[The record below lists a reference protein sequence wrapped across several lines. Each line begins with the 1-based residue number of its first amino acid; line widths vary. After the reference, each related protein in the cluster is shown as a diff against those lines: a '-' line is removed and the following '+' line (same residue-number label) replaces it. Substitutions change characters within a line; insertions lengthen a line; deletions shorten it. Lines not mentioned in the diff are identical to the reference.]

1 MTKEKTTEKKVEKLL
16 DIPIF
21 TPENR
26 TRLEH
31 FIHKNKNALSY
42 VLSGVLLVILLF
54 IAYKFF
60 IVKPKE
66 KEAGELIFMAQ
77 MYFQKDSFE
86 IALNGKE
93 ESFYG
98 FQGIVDEYG
107 STPTGNLAKYY
118 AGICYL
124 RLGEYEDA
132 IKYLKKF
139 RTNSEMLKPLKIG
152 AIGDAYSQ
160 LTEYEKAAE
169 YYMKAAKAKK
179 NSFTAP
185 YFYMKAGLVYEKLED
200 LEKAK
205 EVYQTVKDEF
215 PKTQE
220 AGNADKYLGR
230 VEARLGSS
238 EE

>member
-1 MTKEKTTEKKVEKLL
+1 MTKEKKSDKVEKLL

-26 TRLEH
+26 GKLEH
-31 FIHKNKNALSY
+31 FIHEKKNLLSY
-42 VLSGVLLVILLF
+42 ILSGILLVILLF
-54 IAYKFF
+54 VAYKIF

-66 KEAGELIFMAQ
+66 KEASELIFMAQ

-86 IALNGKE
+86 LALNGKE

-98 FQGIVDEYG
+98 FQGIIDEFG

-139 RTNSEMLKPLKIG
+139 RTNSEMIKPLKFG
-152 AIGDAYSQ
+152 GIGDAYSQ
-160 LTEYEKAAE
+160 LKEYEDAVKYYIKAAE
-169 YYMKAAKAKK
+169 AKK
-179 NSFTAP
+179 NSFSTP
-185 YFYMKAGLVYEKLED
+185 YFYIKAGLVYEKLED
-200 LEKAK
+200 FKKAK
-205 EVYQTVKDEF
+205 EVYQKIKDEF

-220 AGNADKYLGR
+220 AGTADKYLGR
-230 VEARLGSS
+230 VDARIAT
-238 EE
+238 EK